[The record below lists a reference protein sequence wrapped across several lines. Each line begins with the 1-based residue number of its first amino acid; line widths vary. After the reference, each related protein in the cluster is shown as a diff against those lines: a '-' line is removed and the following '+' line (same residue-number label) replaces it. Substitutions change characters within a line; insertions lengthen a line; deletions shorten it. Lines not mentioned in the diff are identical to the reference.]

1 MAYEGRSMLHAPWQQ
16 LCGTLTT
23 LLTLPPSAITR
34 LQQTEKQPP
43 VPAAASHRN
52 PRPQSCRHN
61 MPLPSRGAGDRRR
74 TVMVLFIGG
83 VTYAEVSALRFLSQK
98 GLVNCDFVVATTKM
112 VTGSSLLA
120 PLIARSQQAGGAGE

>member
-1 MAYEGRSMLHAPWQQ
+1 
-16 LCGTLTT
+16 
-23 LLTLPPSAITR
+23 
-34 LQQTEKQPP
+34 
-43 VPAAASHRN
+43 
-52 PRPQSCRHN
+52 